1 VGKEEEE
8 EEGGREGGGEGATA
22 AAAAAAAAV
31 VARSRRGG
39 ARADVIEMVL
49 SLGRDLGMEGGGE
62 AMVEYHRA
70 AEMMWEGLGRKLSRE
85 EADPVGGR
93 VQALLNAVEGSKG
106 LEKVGAETALAL
118 VRMWGGGLPAGS
130 GPLGLNVDWSRWVVG
145 EEEVGGGAAAA
156 AAFSA
161 PEYDVIYRR
170 LTERALEAKKWNGAA
185 SLLLWSPWRYRVS
198 ATGAMSKEEEEEALV
213 AKLDNLGAPLGLR
226 LKVTLSS
233 PHAALRAEAIAGLP
247 AFLGGGGGGGGAAA
261 AGSPMRGTSST
272 AFSARTLSPPI
283 LASDEILLAL
293 ITAALFQPPPAQG
306 PLPFLISPAWR
317 VLADAL
323 LLLPSH
329 PKASHPLPLPASVAF
344 VAARLVVGR
353 AHLQAGALLAEA
365 RQLHPALRTVEG
377 VLSLLWT
384 TLCARTYYHGEE
396 DEDEDELGQEGRED
410 KLWVRVRDA
419 AKVVLEADETD

>member
-1 VGKEEEE
+1 
-8 EEGGREGGGEGATA
+8 
-22 AAAAAAAAV
+22 
-31 VARSRRGG
+31 
-39 ARADVIEMVL
+39 
-49 SLGRDLGMEGGGE
+49 MEGGGE

-70 AEMMWEGLGRKLSRE
+70 AEMMWEGMGRKLSRE
-85 EADPVGGR
+85 EAGTVGGR

-118 VRMWGGGLPAGS
+118 VRLWGGGVPSGS
-130 GPLGLNVDWSRWVVG
+130 GPLGLIVDWSRWVLG
-145 EEEVGGGAAAA
+145 EEGGVAAGAAGAVA
-156 AAFSA
+156 TA
-161 PEYDVIYRR
+161 PEYDVVYRR

-198 ATGAMSKEEEEEALV
+198 GTGAMSVEEEEEALV
-213 AKLDNLGAPLGLR
+213 TKLDTLSAPLGLR

-247 AFLGGGGGGGGAAA
+247 ALLGGGGGTGAGAEGGQ
-261 AGSPMRGTSST
+261 GSLMRGTST
-272 AFSARTLSPPI
+272 ASSPRTLSPPI

-293 ITAALFQPPPAQG
+293 ITAALFPPPPTAQD

-329 PKASHPLPLPASVAF
+329 PKASHPPPLPASVAF
-344 VAARLVVGR
+344 VAARLVVGQ

-377 VLSLLWT
+377 VMSLLWT

-396 DEDEDELGQEGRED
+396 DEDEGEVGIGIGEGGREER
-410 KLWVRVRDA
+410 LWMRVRDA